1 MPCVCSSRMV
11 KKYRICPIRIEIIHG
26 RHRVVQICTFIFFT
40 KKISQFL
47 NLAVEDI
54 LVLYPSMQKKKK
66 ITDFS
71 PEKNLCLVIFG
82 CKLRNNSN
90 FELFNSTK
98 KRHKNQTICQ
108 RGDIDIWSSASG
120 LFC

>member
-1 MPCVCSSRMV
+1 MCKFAQLYACHELFCHRNVTCSRQDIAEQLLNCRQTAINHTV
-11 KKYRICPIRIEIIHG
+11 TELN
-26 RHRVVQICTFIFFT
+26 FIFFT

-82 CKLRNNSN
+82 CKLRNNSW
-90 FELFNSTK
+90 LY
-98 KRHKNQTICQ
+98 
-108 RGDIDIWSSASG
+108 
-120 LFC
+120 LV